1 MMTTEALEL
10 RKIRNRLSSLGGAEW
25 LLSSDGHF
33 TIVEARTAG
42 ELNEI
47 ARFMPDATPDEID
60 FFAHAP
66 HTVSFLLGLLDRA
79 IAAVRMAAPIAP
91 AQAQSKAVN
100 YAAEAAMKCDEAGF
114 LIFLEEKHG
123 LERPLTAERAAQR
136 LRSLL
141 GITSR
146 KELNDNSAAASRWC
160 SLRADYGLWRRVGQ

>member
-1 MMTTEALEL
+1 MTTEALEL
-10 RKIRNRLSSLGGAEW
+10 RKIRNRFSSLGGAEW
-25 LLSSDGHF
+25 LLSSNGEV
-33 TIVEARTAG
+33 TIVEARTDG

-60 FFAHAP
+60 FFANAP
-66 HTVSFLLGLLDRA
+66 HMVAFLLGLLDRA
-79 IAAVRMAAPIAP
+79 IAAVRMAAPTAP

-114 LIFLEEKHG
+114 RAFLEQRHG
-123 LERPLTAERAAQR
+123 LERPLTTERTAQR

-146 KELNDNSAAASRWC
+146 KELNDNSAAAGRWC
-160 SLRADYGLWRRVGQ
+160 SLRADYDLWRRAGN